1 MATRKGSADKR
12 DAALLHI
19 SQRLAETDGKIT
31 PAAMLKELKQSGQGY
46 RKTEFLKD
54 FAGVKGTPQRTPTP
68 GQIRGGLVSGVMRR
82 KDVKALP
89 ESDKATVKRT
99 AQLAI
104 ERIAESNDLPRR
116 GFLIVTN
123 PITGKLSIEAASS
136 WEQVEALPDG
146 AEVKGNIK
154 KGELA
159 PESLDVLLSVFDN
172 LYAKL
177 T

>member
-1 MATRKGSADKR
+1 MATRKGGADKR

-31 PAAMLKELKQSGQGY
+31 PAAMLRELKASGQGY

-54 FAGVKGTPQRTPTP
+54 FSGVKGSPQQKPTP

-89 ESDKATVKRT
+89 KAQQDQVKKVAKRAIDK
-99 AQLAI
+99 
-104 ERIAESNDLPRR
+104 IAESGENPRR
-116 GFLIVTN
+116 NLKIVTV
-123 PITGKLSIEAASS
+123 PGKTLAVYEQAD
-136 WEQVEALPDG
+136 WEEVENLPDG
-146 AEVKGNIK
+146 AEVLGNINVATI
-154 KGELA
+154 EQ
-159 PESLDVLLSVFDN
+159 ESLPVMLDVMESLFD
-172 LYAKL
+172 KL